1 MVGRTI
7 GNYTLVEKLGQG
19 GMGEVYLAEHRRIG
33 RRAAIKFLLPAL
45 TRDADVVTRF
55 FNEAR
60 ATSLIRH
67 PGIVEIYDCD
77 VVEEQAYIVMEYLEG
92 ESLAAALRRT
102 GGLAHEPV
110 TIAAIVGQIASALAA
125 AHRKEIIHRDLKPEN
140 VFLSV
145 EESSRAP
152 FVVKI
157 LDFGIAKLAAPGG
170 GGSNTRTGGL
180 LGTPVYMSPEQCR
193 GVSTIDR
200 RTDVYALGCLM
211 FELATGRHVFVK
223 DASGDLLVAHIIE
236 TPPRVSSIRPE
247 IPAWMDELVAK
258 MLSKSPDDRPS
269 SMDEV
274 VAEIEAFLQVG
285 QSEFSS
291 KVLATGALGRI
302 AKAGKRSS
310 APAAF
315 SETAPPTPSVPPLY
329 SRGAATIP
337 APQGSHASAL
347 PSAPVPGF
355 LVGGTQLLPS
365 GPSHDSTFRRSAS
378 ELVVDPPAEELPPK
392 RKRSVLP
399 VAVGGVA
406 LVGVAVWFLLPGK
419 PMRRP
424 RAPAVDPQAAVDP
437 PAPLPTT
444 PAPAAPAP
452 TEDDRP
458 AKPTAATIRIISDPA
473 GAQLWLGDE
482 STPRG
487 HTPLDLV
494 VPRDVTGLR
503 ALLKADGYRDAP
515 VSIDPARTGPLKVE
529 LEKVKVA
536 HHHASGHP
544 PTHEAETA
552 APKKAPEKKPPDKK
566 PPDKF
571 FGVGD

>member
-7 GNYTLVEKLGQG
+7 GNYALVEKLGQG

-77 VVEEQAYIVMEYLEG
+77 VVDEQAYIVMEYLEG
-92 ESLAAALRRT
+92 ESLAAAIRRT
-102 GGLAHEPV
+102 GGLAHETV

-152 FVVKI
+152 FIVKI

-211 FELATGRHVFVK
+211 FELATGRHVFIK
-223 DASGDLLVAHIIE
+223 DAAGDLLVAHIIE
-236 TPPRVSSIRPE
+236 TPPRISSIRPE

-274 VAEIEAFLQVG
+274 VSEIEAFLQVG
-285 QSEFSS
+285 ESEFSS

-302 AKAGKRSS
+302 ATPGKGSTGPVAFPGAVTSTPPAFGSTPAGSLRGT
-310 APAAF
+310 
-315 SETAPPTPSVPPLY
+315 TAPPPTAAPIAARPL
-329 SRGAATIP
+329 A
-337 APQGSHASAL
+337 
-347 PSAPVPGF
+347 
-355 LVGGTQLLPS
+355 GGTQILPS
-365 GPSHDSTFRRSAS
+365 GPPNDSTFRRSAS
-378 ELVVDPPAEELPPK
+378 ELTFPPPAEQAPPK
-392 RKRSVLP
+392 RRRSTLAVL
-399 VAVGGVA
+399 ATLALAGVA
-406 LVGVAVWFLLPGK
+406 AWFLVPGK
-419 PMRRP
+419 PARRHP
-424 RAPAVDPQAAVDP
+424 APVLEPQAVEPPPAAAEPVAPAI
-437 PAPLPTT
+437 PAPKEPAHH
-444 PAPAAPAP
+444 APA
-452 TEDDRP
+452 
-458 AKPTAATIRIISDPA
+458 KATIRIVSRPA
-473 GAQLWLGDE
+473 GAALWLGDE
-482 STPRG
+482 SAPRG
-487 HTPLDLV
+487 QTPLDLV
-494 VPRDVTGLR
+494 VPRDSAVVR
-503 ALLKADGYRDAP
+503 AVLKADGYRDAP
-515 VSIDPARTGPLKVE
+515 VSIDPARTEPLQVE
-529 LEKVKVA
+529 LEKIKVA
-536 HHHASGHP
+536 HHHPSSHP
-544 PTHEAETA
+544 PKLETETV
-552 APKKAPEKKPPDKK
+552 APKKPPE
-566 PPDKF
+566 KF